1 MSYSVLLSDKA
12 QKALQKLDRYQA
24 KIIVSWIKKNLD
36 GCDNP
41 RLYGKA
47 LDSDFKGYWRYR
59 VGDYRLI
66 ANIQDNL
73 LVIEIVRV
81 GHRREIYEEQL

>member
-1 MSYSVLLSDKA
+1 MSYSVQLSDNA
-12 QKALQKLDRYQA
+12 RRALHKMDRYQA
-24 KIIVSWIKKNLD
+24 MIIVSWIKKNLD

-41 RLYGKA
+41 RLFGKA
-47 LDSDFKGYWRYR
+47 IGHDFKGYWRYR

-73 LVIEIVRV
+73 LIIEIIRV
-81 GHRREIYEEQL
+81 GHRREIYID